1 MFPKLGLG
9 RWANGDTGC
18 CGNKVTCT
26 RMPAPVEKPSMAGGT
41 HLSSQFQGRN
51 DRQVTGCLYTCL
63 VPHVCNAGGA
73 KRRAVDLLKL
83 TLQMDVSDH
92 VVMGIDLWVLWK
104 SSQCSELLSHLST
117 LRDSFFKTRYKI
129 TNHKKFPQSK
139 ETYKE
144 HWHSTTE
151 KSNLHIIQIKY
162 THNKFKCIFSFHFRQ
177 NI

>member
-1 MFPKLGLG
+1 
-9 RWANGDTGC
+9 
-18 CGNKVTCT
+18 
-26 RMPAPVEKPSMAGGT
+26 MPAPVEKPSMAGGT